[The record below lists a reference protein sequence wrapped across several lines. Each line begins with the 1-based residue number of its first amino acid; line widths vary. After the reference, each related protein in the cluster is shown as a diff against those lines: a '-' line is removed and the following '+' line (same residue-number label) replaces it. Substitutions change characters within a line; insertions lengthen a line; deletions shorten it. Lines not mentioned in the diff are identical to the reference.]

1 MFSFSPSLVV
11 WRLPPPSPEAQ
22 SGLPAT
28 LVHRPPHPRGHLL
41 VARMG
46 ALHEAHDGTGPSR
59 RLLDPLLLAPMARR
73 NRSPPLQRPSSA
85 SSSIN
90 CLGLLEMNSKT
101 LLVDRFLVHQA
112 HRFLSRRTAVEARTK
127 NARDTDGSMAARK
140 AGYQILVGAENT
152 VSLREPTE
160 WSTGL
165 WSCCDDCEVC
175 W

>member
-1 MFSFSPSLVV
+1 
-11 WRLPPPSPEAQ
+11 
-22 SGLPAT
+22 
-28 LVHRPPHPRGHLL
+28 
-41 VARMG
+41 MG
-46 ALHEAHDGTGPSR
+46 TLHEAHDGTGPSR
-59 RLLDPLLLAPMARR
+59 RLLGPLLLAPMARR
-73 NRSPPLQRPSSA
+73 NRSPPLLRPSSA

-112 HRFLSRRTAVEARTK
+112 HRFLSRRTAVETRTK